1 MDEIR
6 LIACDVD
13 GTLLQQGETE
23 LRPQLFD
30 LIRRLAAQ
38 GVEFCVASGRAYS
51 SVRELF
57 GPVAGQISFVCE
69 NGGVVYRDGLL
80 VARNPVPEDLGRE
93 VATAIWQREDCEL
106 LAADGETC
114 WMIPRIPERAEQMK
128 PYMGDRIGVASH
140 PDELPAQLVKVTAFR
155 EEGAAALLPEFTA
168 RWGAKLHVALAGR
181 RWLDVNAC
189 TKATG
194 LAALCGLVGIQ
205 PREVMAFGD
214 NFNDQPMLD
223 WVGRPYVMRGADP
236 ALRALYPAADRPEP
250 MIEALLNALE

>member
-80 VARNPVPEDLGRE
+80 LEALDKREHGPLTACVADLVE
-93 VATAIWQREDCEL
+93 
-106 LAADGETC
+106 
-114 WMIPRIPERAEQMK
+114 
-128 PYMGDRIGVASH
+128 
-140 PDELPAQLVKVTAFR
+140 
-155 EEGAAALLPEFTA
+155 
-168 RWGAKLHVALAGR
+168 AGR
-181 RWLDVNAC
+181 NSCLDVVSHIRQ
-189 TKATG
+189 
-194 LAALCGLVGIQ
+194 LQ
-205 PREVMAFGD
+205 
-214 NFNDQPMLD
+214 Q
-223 WVGRPYVMRGADP
+223 
-236 ALRALYPAADRPEP
+236 
-250 MIEALLNALE
+250 

>member
-1 MDEIR
+1 MGQDVAKVKKILRQQIREAMDE
-6 LIACDVD
+6 LTDQEKAWSD
-13 GTLLQQGETE
+13 GELVQRFLEHPKLAEAKTVLLYY
-23 LRPQLFD
+23 
-30 LIRRLAAQ
+30 
-38 GVEFCVASGRAYS
+38 GV
-51 SVRELF
+51 
-57 GPVAGQISFVCE
+57 
-69 NGGVVYRDGLL
+69 
-80 VARNPVPEDLGRE
+80 GRE

-250 MIEALLNALE
+250 VIEALLNALE

>member
-23 LRPQLFD
+23 LRPQLFE

-51 SVRELF
+51 SVRALF

-80 VARNPVPEDLGRE
+80 VARNPMPRE
-93 VATAIWQREDCEL
+93 EARQVAEAIWAREDCEL
-106 LAADGETC
+106 LVADGQTC
-114 WMIPRIPERAEQMK
+114 WVSVKEERRLPFMV
-128 PYMGDRIGVASH
+128 PYLGDRVETLHSL
-140 PDELPAQLVKVTAFR
+140 DQLPAEPVKVTAFR

-181 RWLDVNAC
+181 RWLDINAC
-189 TKATG
+189 TKADG

-250 MIEALLNALE
+250 VIEALLNALE